1 MADDDV
7 PPLVGVLPIPKPD
20 PPAKKQAPLANFF
33 GLPRPIPVA
42 LGRDAARGERERFAF
57 SDF

>member
-20 PPAKKQAPLANFF
+20 PPAKKQAPLANF
-33 GLPRPIPVA
+33 
-42 LGRDAARGERERFAF
+42 ERERFAF